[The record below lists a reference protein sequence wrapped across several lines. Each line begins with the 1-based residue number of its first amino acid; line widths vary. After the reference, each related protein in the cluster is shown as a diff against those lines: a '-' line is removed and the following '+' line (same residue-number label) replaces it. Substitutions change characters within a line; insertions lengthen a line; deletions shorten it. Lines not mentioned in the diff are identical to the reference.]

1 MKTLL
6 KNEVISYIREPFA
19 SFFSIALPIIL
30 VFIYGDAFGK
40 YEYNDILSGYDMS
53 ILFNIVFLLG
63 NLGLMGLVMTMIEK
77 RISMTFKRD
86 QVLPINNFNKFILN
100 VFSSI
105 VLALIITLSIIIL
118 NYWIYPIT
126 LSFNLLFI
134 PAYIIIL
141 FNFFAIG
148 YNIATLPVS
157 PRTAQTIGILV
168 FFICL
173 FFSGLVV
180 PFDDSKPILDNI
192 SLYSPFRVS
201 LSVMTAVAD
210 IEHFFTYKNHLIAIT
225 IYTMINIILIISKGR
240 VNNETK

>member
-40 YEYNDILSGYDMS
+40 YKYNDILSGYDMS

-63 NLGLMGLVMTMIEK
+63 NLGLMGLVMTIIEK
-77 RISMTFKRD
+77 RISMAAKRD

-105 VLALIITLSIIIL
+105 VLALIITFIIVLL
-118 NYWIYPIT
+118 NYWLYPVT
-126 LSFNLLFI
+126 LKFNIFYV
-134 PAYIIIL
+134 PAYIVIL

-173 FFSGLVV
+173 FFSGLVI
-180 PFDDSKPILDNI
+180 PFDDSKPFLNKI

-201 LSVMTAVAD
+201 LSVMTSVAD
-210 IEHFFTYKNHLIAIT
+210 IEHFLSYNKHLIAMA
-225 IYTMINIILIISKGR
+225 IYTIANIIFIISKGR
-240 VNNETK
+240 VNNEVK

>member
-19 SFFSIALPIIL
+19 SFFSIALPILL

-40 YEYNDILSGYDMS
+40 YEYNDVLSGYDMS

-77 RISMTFKRD
+77 RISLSSKRD

-105 VLALIITLSIIIL
+105 VLAIIITLIIIIL
-118 NYWIYPIT
+118 NYWMYPIT
-126 LSFNLLFI
+126 LNNNILFI

-157 PRTAQTIGILV
+157 PRTAQTIGILI
-168 FFICL
+168 FFSCL
-173 FFSGLVV
+173 FFSGLVI
-180 PFDDSKPILDNI
+180 PFDNSKPILNTI

-210 IEHFFTYKNHLIAIT
+210 IENFFTYNKHLLAIV
-225 IYTMINIILIISKGR
+225 IYTVVNTIFIISKGR
-240 VNNETK
+240 INNEIK

>member
-40 YEYNDILSGYDMS
+40 YEYNDVLSGYDMS

-63 NLGLMGLVMTMIEK
+63 NLGLMGLVMTIIEK

-100 VFSSI
+100 VFSSTI
-105 VLALIITLSIIIL
+105 LALIITLIIIIL
-118 NYWIYPIT
+118 NYWMYPIT
-126 LSFNLLFI
+126 LNFNVLFI
-134 PAYIIIL
+134 PAYIIII

-157 PRTAQTIGILV
+157 PRTAQTIGILI

-180 PFDDSKPILDNI
+180 PFDDSKPILNII

-201 LSVMTAVAD
+201 LGVMTAVAD
-210 IEHFFTYKNHLIAIT
+210 MEHFSNYQKHLLAIVFYT
-225 IYTMINIILIISKGR
+225 IVNIIFIISKGR
-240 VNNETK
+240 INNESK